1 MLLYATRDHAAHLT
15 AQTNQKIACEKKIIS
30 KPPNPIVEKCLMFND
45 SSSLQKY
52 LATRRSARPRD
63 MAGAKPDDATLHA
76 MAVLASRTPDHGK
89 LTPWRMIVVEEARRA
104 AFKDLLAR
112 AFRTANPNATDGQ
125 VATAT
130 AMADYDAGL
139 IITTFK
145 PQPFAKIPLWEQ
157 ELSAGAMCMN
167 LLHAG
172 HAHGFVG
179 GWVSPWPC
187 SDETVRA
194 ALCEDGERITG
205 MIYFG
210 TSGAPLEERPRP
222 APQDVIRSF

>member
-1 MLLYATRDHAAHLT
+1 
-15 AQTNQKIACEKKIIS
+15 
-30 KPPNPIVEKCLMFND
+30 MFND
-45 SSSLQKY
+45 LSSLPKY
-52 LATRRSARPRD
+52 LATRRSGKPRD
-63 MAGAKPDDATLHA
+63 MAGPRPDDATLHA
-76 MAVLASRTPDHGK
+76 IAALASRTPDHGK
-89 LTPWRMIVVEEARRA
+89 LTPWRMIVVEEARRV

-112 AFRTANPNATDGQ
+112 AFRAANPNATDGQ

-157 ELSAGAMCMN
+157 ELSAGALAMN

-187 SDETVRA
+187 SDATVRS
-194 ALCEDGERITG
+194 ALCEEGERLTG

-210 TSGAPLEERPRP
+210 TPAAPLEERPRP
-222 APQDVIRSF
+222 ELGDVIRSF